1 MKEPLEGTM
10 SEKEWRGMGGEK
22 EKYTKKG
29 RMRCCREEEIRARK
43 NILCCIKLR
52 ALERRNVLL
61 MNLISPFL
69 SRIVFAFQLLIS
81 DRDTHFLFI
90 QTVIKIF
97 INISCEPHILRDEL
111 CNQRMHYIV
120 LRLIID
126 KYISICNIFLPLKN
140 FQTRFRLWSI

>member
-1 MKEPLEGTM
+1 MLP
-10 SEKEWRGMGGEK
+10 RGRNKSK
-22 EKYTKKG
+22 EKYIMLHKAACSQKKK
-29 RMRCCREEEIRARK
+29 RAFDEFD
-43 NILCCIKLR
+43 L
-52 ALERRNVLL
+52 
-61 MNLISPFL
+61 PFL

-111 CNQRMHYIV
+111 YNQRMHYIV

-126 KYISICNIFLPLKN
+126 KYISICNIFLPLNKN
-140 FQTRFRLWSI
+140 FQTRFRL